1 MQEDC
6 FQLSSTDTILAIG
19 VTLNLGYTAIH
30 QISGVSS
37 DFASRQLERLQSL
50 SDLFDEDGV
59 GEYDRKIR
67 QAKRLLFSTQQSM
80 ARLNSGLAFSLIG
93 FAIIDAFCLLYAVF
107 DRPSCDPTA
116 AGVLFV
122 LLSYLPAPIGAVL
135 VWGIAHSRY
144 LEVRKHISELTT
156 MCQNR

>member
-135 VWGIAHSRY
+135 VWGIAHARY
-144 LEVRKHISELTT
+144 LEVRKQIS
-156 MCQNR
+156 